1 MKNTIVIVLEVLIV
15 VCVAAIGFVFWKK
28 HQKNSRQQQK
38 EKMFKEKFGVE
49 PPRSGQLTLEDQKVF
64 PSYYQLSLKYK
75 KENDQYVW
83 EPSRI
88 RMGRFLLL
96 LPDPY
101 QAIEYIQYLY
111 NEGVPLVQKGEKEP
125 SLPTLEDLKA
135 ALPAKAFLA
144 LRHS

>member
-1 MKNTIVIVLEVLIV
+1 
-15 VCVAAIGFVFWKK
+15 
-28 HQKNSRQQQK
+28 
-38 EKMFKEKFGVE
+38 MFKEKFGVE

-101 QAIEYIQYLY
+101 QAIEYIQYL
-111 NEGVPLVQKGEKEP
+111 LVLCQENG
-125 SLPTLEDLKA
+125 
-135 ALPAKAFLA
+135 
-144 LRHS
+144 